1 MVRLE
6 VKPVPELHN
15 QLRIRL
21 LELIVFIK
29 VLPIVIQIEV
39 RVPAHSFFQSFVGL
53 RSSGYDYHPSNMTRK
68 NRISMVHSRFLV
80 YF

>member
-39 RVPAHSFFQSFVGL
+39 RVPALFRFQRVVGF
-53 RSSGYDYHPSNMTRK
+53 RTCNDDCHPPNMTAEA
-68 NRISMVHSRFLV
+68 V
-80 YF
+80 